1 MNNSLSQQQIRTA
14 RQLITNDIAYYIQYQ
29 KRGNSSG
36 GMMSNEEYQL
46 FIDNNNALVYAA
58 NNQIVDGMASDYAL
72 KIEPNGLLTI
82 KNLKVINFDFVAQIN
97 QLINQVNLLQ
107 QSIGTTEQDITDIK
121 NDIDTINQ
129 ELSRQ
134 TQFRGYYL
142 LNTDIQNLP
151 NSANGD
157 FSFSA
162 ESGTVWMYDA
172 DWYNSGD
179 IVPDQVTPA
188 SDATPL
194 SDGTA
199 TAGISTEYSRGD
211 HVHPLNVT
219 TTIPISDSASGSV
232 GTTNYYARNDH
243 SHPLNI
249 TTSISPQDSADGS
262 VGTTNYYA
270 RNDHSHPINVE
281 TNASNIPII
290 NGVGA
295 NGTSAFYARQDH
307 VHPQQL
313 TYDGNVT
320 ATKFIKTGGLATEIL
335 CANGDTTTIDSHL
348 SRTYSSGAGGYIRLC
363 VFPIGTSIG
372 MPYIQ
377 FQVTCNTNS
386 MQTISLSPYYTVN
399 GIIDLFGTITAPQ
412 YVQAN
417 YNIYSGVDQLLHTHT
432 GSYSSA
438 VYTAWIHIMTGSG
451 SVTVT
456 VSKQSSYQPTRVT
469 EILTQDI
476 VTSITGSQTQIPI
489 SYSLG
494 NGGIISNMIQVNPL
508 DRGYGTY
515 SNGIRIG
522 NNNGDSTSSLYLGC
536 LKTAINT
543 TQSGQWEISKTNDK
557 ALTITPSSL
566 RQDDHSVGLNINSDS
581 SIIKFNGNELV
592 NVGTDQTINGRKTF
606 KNEQFEIQLTGSN
619 YPLLVFNNNDNYL
632 EQMIN
637 SNQMILS
644 IDTSLPDG
652 TPLYINQHGG
662 NLSTQYPDSKLV
674 TKYVLNAGS
683 STSFAGV
690 TCGTIQIN
698 PTSSDY
704 TEGVRIARSSNGS
717 CSGIYLG
724 CNPNSSSGTMEGQ
737 WNIVNAPDG
746 QLLIGVNT
754 QIGQPNQGLVISADG
769 QTLTFNGRTL

>member
-1 MNNSLSQQQIRTA
+1 MNNSLSQQQIRTV

-36 GMMSNEEYQL
+36 GMVSNEEYQL

-82 KNLKVINFDFVAQIN
+82 KNLKAINFDFVAQIN

-121 NDIDTINQ
+121 NDIVTINQ

-134 TQFRGYYL
+134 THFRGYYL
-142 LNTDIQNLP
+142 LNSDIQNLP

-162 ESGTVWMYDA
+162 ESGTVWMYDQN
-172 DWYNSGD
+172 WYNSGD

-211 HVHPLNVT
+211 HIHPLNVT

-249 TTSISPQDSADGS
+249 TTSIPPQDSASGS

-281 TNASNIPII
+281 TNASNIPIV
-290 NGVGA
+290 NGVGV
-295 NGTSAFYARQDH
+295 NGTSDFYARQDH

-320 ATKFIKTGGLATEIL
+320 ATKFIKSGGTASEVL
-335 CANGDTTTIDSHL
+335 CANGDTTTIDSKL
-348 SRTYSSGAGGYIRLC
+348 SSTYTGSGWIRLC
-363 VFPIGTSIG
+363 VFPAGNSVGNPFIEFKIYTSYNSVQTIRLLPNYTENGITNVYGIFNAPTYIGTQYVIENGARELFHNHSGSGTTAIYNA
-372 MPYIQ
+372 YIRLES
-377 FQVTCNTNS
+377 V
-386 MQTISLSPYYTVN
+386 
-399 GIIDLFGTITAPQ
+399 GTITIVVTDKSTQ
-412 YVQAN
+412 YTN
-417 YNIYSGVDQLLHTHT
+417 RI
-432 GSYSSA
+432 
-438 VYTAWIHIMTGSG
+438 
-451 SVTVT
+451 
-456 VSKQSSYQPTRVT
+456 T

-476 VTSITGSQTQIPI
+476 VTGVSSGTTIPI
-489 SYSLG
+489 QCNYVY
-494 NGGIISNMIQVNPL
+494 GGFMQNTLQVNPT
-508 DRGYGTY
+508 DR
-515 SNGIRIG
+515 SKSSFNNGIRIG
-522 NNNGDSTSSLYLGC
+522 NFNNESALYLAC
-536 LKTAINT
+536 SNTAINT
-543 TQSGQWEISKTNDK
+543 VQAGQWEISKTSDN
-557 ALTITPSSL
+557 ALTINPSSL
-566 RQDDHSVGLNINSDS
+566 RKADHSVGLSINSDS
-581 SIIKFNGNELV
+581 SIIKFNSNELV
-592 NVGTDQTINGRKTF
+592 NVGTDQTITGTKT
-606 KNEQFEIQLTGSN
+606 I
-619 YPLLVFNNNDNYL
+619 NN
-632 EQMIN
+632 
-637 SNQMILS
+637 
-644 IDTSLPDG
+644 
-652 TPLYINQHGG
+652 
-662 NLSTQYPDSKLV
+662 
-674 TKYVLNAGS
+674 VLK
-683 STSFAGV
+683 
-690 TCGTIQIN
+690 IN
-698 PTSSDY
+698 PTSNDY
-704 TEGVRIARSSNGS
+704 TEGIRIARSSNGN

-724 CNPNSSSGTMEGQ
+724 CNPNSTSGTMERQ

-769 QTLTFNGRTL
+769 QTLSFNGSVIAGTGATNGATNGSVNYSAGNPILWGVNSVDTEGGFYSNGTNICWRARPITLGSIPP

>member
-1 MNNSLSQQQIRTA
+1 QIRTV

-58 NNQIVDGMASDYAL
+58 NNQIVDGMANDYAL

-134 TQFRGYYL
+134 THFRGYYL

-162 ESGTVWMYDA
+162 ESGTVWMYDQN
-172 DWYNSGD
+172 WYNSGD

-219 TTIPISDSASGSV
+219 STIPVSDSASGSV

-249 TTSISPQDSADGS
+249 TTSIPPQDSASGS

-270 RNDHSHPINVE
+270 RSDHQHPINVE
-281 TNASNIPII
+281 TNASNIPIV

-320 ATKFIKTGGLATEIL
+320 ATKFIKTGGTSNDILLADGSTKQSVLAGKSFTVIDPEQYVKLCTIIAVNSTTDNSIKFEVSTRTGFGQLQFNQHWTNGQGISEYQYKFIPSLASEVSAFQGNITNILTTDSQTALPTGYTTSNYDDGLRIARTVENTGGSAIFLGCSRTSIVGSIANQWQIFTPPSSYVNNPLGFEITT
-335 CANGDTTTIDSHL
+335 ASDSGDTTRGL
-348 SRTYSSGAGGYIRLC
+348 
-363 VFPIGTSIG
+363 
-372 MPYIQ
+372 Q
-377 FQVTCNTNS
+377 
-386 MQTISLSPYYTVN
+386 IS
-399 GIIDLFGTITAPQ
+399 A
-412 YVQAN
+412 
-417 YNIYSGVDQLLHTHT
+417 
-432 GSYSSA
+432 
-438 VYTAWIHIMTGSG
+438 
-451 SVTVT
+451 
-456 VSKQSSYQPTRVT
+456 
-469 EILTQDI
+469 
-476 VTSITGSQTQIPI
+476 
-489 SYSLG
+489 
-494 NGGIISNMIQVNPL
+494 
-508 DRGYGTY
+508 
-515 SNGIRIG
+515 
-522 NNNGDSTSSLYLGC
+522 
-536 LKTAINT
+536 
-543 TQSGQWEISKTNDK
+543 
-557 ALTITPSSL
+557 
-566 RQDDHSVGLNINSDS
+566 
-581 SIIKFNGNELV
+581 NGN
-592 NVGTDQTINGRKTF
+592 
-606 KNEQFEIQLTGSN
+606 
-619 YPLLVFNNNDNYL
+619 
-632 EQMIN
+632 
-637 SNQMILS
+637 
-644 IDTSLPDG
+644 
-652 TPLYINQHGG
+652 
-662 NLSTQYPDSKLV
+662 
-674 TKYVLNAGS
+674 
-683 STSFAGV
+683 
-690 TCGTIQIN
+690 
-698 PTSSDY
+698 
-704 TEGVRIARSSNGS
+704 
-717 CSGIYLG
+717 
-724 CNPNSSSGTMEGQ
+724 
-737 WNIVNAPDG
+737 
-746 QLLIGVNT
+746 
-754 QIGQPNQGLVISADG
+754 
-769 QTLTFNGRTL
+769 TLTFNGNQFVDLTTDQSLSGIKTFHKLVQIIPSANGTFNEGIRISRHPTNQWSNIQFGSDPNTNTGSIDNQWLLGSTGNNGANPLGFVIVKAGQEGQANRGLQISADGETLSFNGQVIAGTGAPVGSVNYSQGNPILWGVRSLETDGGLYSDGTTVFWRDHALQFDPYHPG

>member
-1 MNNSLSQQQIRTA
+1 MNASLSQQQIRTV

-134 TQFRGYYL
+134 THFRGYYL

-194 SDGTA
+194 SDGTVA
-199 TAGISTEYSRGD
+199 AGYSTEYSRGD

-249 TTSISPQDSADGS
+249 TTTIPPQDSTSGS

-281 TNASNIPII
+281 TNASNIPIV

-295 NGTSAFYARQDH
+295 NGSSAFYARQDH

-320 ATKFIKTGGLATEIL
+320 ATKFIKTGGLTSEVL
-335 CANGDTTTIDSHL
+335 CANGDTKVISDIVSNYVDLTTNQTITGVKTFDSFKKTNGTNQQIL
-348 SRTYSSGAGGYIRLC
+348 LADGTTKPIIYATRSDLITTPKKYIKLC
-363 VFPIGTSIG
+363 TLNPQLQENCISVE
-372 MPYIQ
+372 
-377 FQVTCNTNS
+377 FQVRGRSGFGLLQFHQRSSNTSGLIDCGYHFQPNYQDC
-386 MQTISLSPYYTVN
+386 MQEAYALY
-399 GIIDLFGTITAPQ
+399 FGTGTTRTCQLWVQMSIWSNQVVIDYTNRGTIASLIT
-412 YVQAN
+412 
-417 YNIYSGVDQLLHTHT
+417 D
-432 GSYSSA
+432 
-438 VYTAWIHIMTGSG
+438 
-451 SVTVT
+451 
-456 VSKQSSYQPTRVT
+456 
-469 EILTQDI
+469 ILTSSPVNDLPTDY
-476 VTSITGSQTQIPI
+476 TSMITLTPNLQF
-489 SYSLG
+489 
-494 NGGIISNMIQVNPL
+494 
-508 DRGYGTY
+508 
-515 SNGIRIG
+515 
-522 NNNGDSTSSLYLGC
+522 
-536 LKTAINT
+536 
-543 TQSGQWEISKTNDK
+543 NDK
-557 ALTITPSSL
+557 TINNAPFT
-566 RQDDHSVGLNINSDS
+566 Q
-581 SIIKFNGNELV
+581 NGN
-592 NVGTDQTINGRKTF
+592 
-606 KNEQFEIQLTGSN
+606 
-619 YPLLVFNNNDNYL
+619 
-632 EQMIN
+632 M
-637 SNQMILS
+637 
-644 IDTSLPDG
+644 
-652 TPLYINQHGG
+652 
-662 NLSTQYPDSKLV
+662 
-674 TKYVLNAGS
+674 
-683 STSFAGV
+683 
-690 TCGTIQIN
+690 QIN
-698 PTSSDY
+698 PTGGEWSD
-704 TEGVRIARSSNGS
+704 GLRIARCIDNDGG
-717 CSGIYLG
+717 CSIVLG
-724 CNPNSSSGTMEGQ
+724 CDRTQTSGSTDHQ
-737 WNIVNAPDG
+737 WQFYTPKSTSNFPF
-746 QLLIGVNT
+746 
-754 QIGQPNQGLVISADG
+754 GLVIALSNDVSTTNRGLRISADG
-769 QTLTFNGRTL
+769 NTLSFNGSIIAGTGATNGSANGSVNYSAGNPILWGVNSDGNEGGFFSSGANICWRAHPLTQGAVPP